1 MLEIP
6 RILCPTD
13 FSDAS
18 QHALEEARMIAG
30 WFGAAVTVLHVS
42 PPPRVIE
49 GPAGF
54 AGSPTETTIASLCHA
69 RAALAESVRPLRAAG
84 VSVDE
89 IVLEDYDI
97 EDCIL
102 EQAAS
107 DHADLLVMGTHGR
120 TGLGWLIVGSVTDHV
135 LRRAPCPVL
144 TVPPQAIRT
153 TKPPFTRVLCPVDFS
168 PPSLEAVGF
177 ALRLAQEGD
186 VHLTLLHALPDAMST
201 DAPARDTPA
210 HRRRCE
216 DSARHRLEALV
227 PTDAWAFCEPQTRV
241 VRGTS
246 YRVIVD
252 VARNESSDLIVMG
265 VGRQRSLDRLFVGS
279 TTNQVIR
286 HAACPVLTVRR

>member
-1 MLEIP
+1 MLEI
-6 RILCPTD
+6 RTILCPTD

-18 QHALEEARMIAG
+18 QHALEQAGMIAG

-42 PPPRVIE
+42 PPPREIE
-49 GPAGF
+49 GPVCFGPP
-54 AGSPTETTIASLCHA
+54 PTEIKSARLCRA
-69 RAALAESVRPLRAAG
+69 RAALTESVRRLRSAG
-84 VSVDE
+84 LSVQE
-89 IVLEDYDI
+89 IVLEDYDA
-97 EDCIL
+97 EGCIL

-107 DHADLLVMGTHGR
+107 VNADLLVMGTHGR

-144 TVPPQAIRT
+144 TVPPQATRT
-153 TKPPFTRVLCPVDFS
+153 AKPPFTRVLCPVDFS
-168 PPSLEAVGF
+168 RPSLEAVKF
-177 ALRLAQEGD
+177 ALRLAQEA
-186 VHLTLLHALPDAMST
+186 VVLLTLLHVLPDAVSI

-216 DSARHRLEALV
+216 ESARYRLEALV
-227 PTDAWAFCEPQTRV
+227 PADARAFCDPQTRV

-252 VARNESSDLIVMG
+252 IAGAERSDLIVMG
-265 VGRQRSLDRLFVGS
+265 VGRQHVLDRLFVGS

-286 HAACPVLTVRR
+286 HAECPVLTVRR